1 MEEIVIDDFP
11 ELREYIN
18 PEIGVPQLEDRK
30 PRQIKKNIHT
40 YAHWNKTVKLPREKS

>member
-30 PRQIKKNIHT
+30 PRQIKKKYSHIRT
-40 YAHWNKTVKLPREKS
+40 LE